1 MKYPSNEFVF
11 PISSSQVNLHFRF
24 RVICYTLCI
33 SCDIFAYENYSYE
46 DKIYLRENI
55 NSNLLENKKLLRT
68 FLKFEIIVSSYYI
81 RILCILF
88 PLEYKM
94 SLAIIRN
101 SYAIRRQNFSWV
113 ELKKQVC
120 YYTNE
125 TFRFGIVR
133 LANFSDCD
141 ERRKGYLGHG
151 CNRNETISPRVG
163 RKIHGCHGTSGTH
176 VQSSF
181 QRHVA
186 TRGESC
192 RNVENWPMTII
203 ARNFRTAYGS
213 TPPHFFPWNENP
225 FTRD

>member
-1 MKYPSNEFVF
+1 
-11 PISSSQVNLHFRF
+11 
-24 RVICYTLCI
+24 
-33 SCDIFAYENYSYE
+33 
-46 DKIYLRENI
+46 
-55 NSNLLENKKLLRT
+55 
-68 FLKFEIIVSSYYI
+68 
-81 RILCILF
+81 
-88 PLEYKM
+88 M

-176 VQSSF
+176 VQSSS
-181 QRHVA
+181 
-186 TRGESC
+186 RGHAWWKLQKRGKLANDDNSAQFPD
-192 RNVENWPMTII
+192 RLRIHS
-203 ARNFRTAYGS
+203 TA
-213 TPPHFFPWNENP
+213 FFPLERKP
-225 FTRD
+225 FHAGLINARSRFSIETF